1 MSLVAPQ
8 PRYLQLAR
16 TLMSE
21 IETGRY
27 SVGDLMPT
35 ELDLCEQFGAS
46 RFTVR
51 EAVKRLVDLGLV
63 SRQAGVGTRVLGTR
77 AREGYRQVMEGMAD
91 LQQYTADTELEIL
104 DVEMVEVDKDVAA
117 YVKAPVGQAWLYVKG
132 VRRAESGGAP
142 PICVTDIY
150 IHPAFRAVRHLG
162 GRSNIP
168 VYRRIEEQFGV
179 TVVQVQQQIRAM
191 ALPRDKA
198 ELLSAKADSPAL
210 WVCRSYLNRR
220 AEIIEVAM
228 STHPA
233 ERFSY
238 SETFRR
244 DRTGS

>member
-1 MSLVAPQ
+1 MSLIAPQ
-8 PRYLQLAR
+8 PRYLQLAQ

-21 IETGRY
+21 IESGRY
-27 SVGDLMPT
+27 KVGELMPT
-35 ELDLCEQFGAS
+35 EYELCEQFGAS

-77 AREGYRQVMEGMAD
+77 AREGYRQMMQGMGD
-91 LQQYTADTELEIL
+91 LQQYSAETVLEIL
-104 DVEMVEVDKDVAA
+104 DVEMVAIDEDVAA
-117 YVKAPVGQAWLYVKG
+117 HVKAPVGRSWLHVKG
-132 VRRAESGGAP
+132 VRRVGEDGGP

-150 IHPAFRAVRHLG
+150 IHPTFRAVRHLG

-168 VYRRIEEQFGV
+168 VYRRIEEQFGEIIV
-179 TVVQVQQQIRAM
+179 EVQQQIRAV
-191 ALPRDKA
+191 ALSREQAK
-198 ELLSAKADSPAL
+198 LLSVKTGSPGL

-220 AEIIEVAM
+220 AEIVEVAM

-233 ERFSY
+233 DRFSY

-244 DRTGS
+244 DRAHP